1 MTDENIEDTEENP
14 EVVETP
20 VEEKPQVETETPKEK
35 TKETYTDRE
44 KRYYAR
50 MKESEEIAKQA
61 KADLVKAKEEVAKA
75 KLPISDIDAILEVQ
89 SSTRDLDSDEVAELK
104 LRASALKITLS
115 EARQNKNYQVW
126 QKGHREEVE
135 KEKALNPST
144 RQTEVEK
151 PKTFSDKLGEV
162 KKGNPF
168 YISPEREKLVEEA
181 GLWKSPQVR
190 PENKRIPLSHG

>member
-1 MTDENIEDTEENP
+1 MEIETKEENLENP

-20 VEEKPQVETETPKEK
+20 VEEKPQVVKETPKEQ

-89 SSTRDLDSDEVAELK
+89 SSTRDLDTEEVAELK
-104 LRASALKITLS
+104 LRASALGISLS
-115 EARQNKNYQVW
+115 EARKNKNYQVW
-126 QKGHREEVE
+126 QKGYREAVE
-135 KEKALNPST
+135 KEKELNPST

-151 PKTFSDKLGEV
+151 PKGTMEKLAEI

-168 YISPEREKLVEEA
+168 AITEERERIATEA
-181 GLWKSPQVR
+181 KLWKSPQVR
-190 PENKRIPLSHG
+190 PVNKRIPLSNG